1 MDSKGIS
8 ERIEECKEIKKQL
21 QTLGALLNDKH
32 SKQISKI
39 MNDFVKY
46 PQSQNLRI
54 PLDSKY
60 VVYITLIATKGRQS
74 GVTLNAL

>member
-1 MDSKGIS
+1 MDNKDVAT
-8 ERIEECKEIKKQL
+8 RIEECKEIKKQL
-21 QTLGALLNDKH
+21 QTLGALLNDQH
-32 SKQISKI
+32 SKKISKV
-39 MNDFVKY
+39 MNDFLKY

-60 VVYITLIATKGRQS
+60 VIYMTLIATKGRQS